1 MNKSIK
7 YLLQFFAIISF
18 LNISAQSGEPFANV
32 KTPEE
37 ATASLKLLSEKYKV
51 GEENLI
57 SILIKKGADVNLRNS
72 YGTSPLFM
80 AVLAN
85 STQGVRILL
94 EASARP
100 NILHPKSGGTP
111 LFYAA
116 QKKNIEMVKA
126 LIKAKA
132 NVNKATTRGL
142 TPLFIATVMK
152 ENDIIKELLEA
163 GADPNI
169 YDNKTKT
176 SPLYIAAENGHF
188 KNLRALLD
196 TGAKIDHQKT
206 DGSTALFIASSK
218 GHAVNVT
225 YLLAIKANPHLC
237 KKEGDRV
244 ISPLAIAKENKRGQI
259 VSWLQKDLP
268 SCSDRLE
275 KDGWDL
281 TWMSGYFSMEA
292 KMLKIKKGN
301 KAYKITFKGNS
312 KNEMSFDCYAHMSD
326 DIVKD
331 IFQIFVDGKK
341 IYEGRYTKAEKGLQS
356 PKVGKNVI
364 DTMSKGSLCEI
375 RVIGNLGGEF
385 LAASLEFSL
394 KHFSQNL
401 TFACMKRKQAQEDKE
416 TGRCKAFVGWF
427 GD

>member
-18 LNISAQSGEPFANV
+18 LNISAQSGEHFANV

-51 GEENLI
+51 GEENLL

-100 NILHPKSGGTP
+100 NVLHPKSGGTP

-116 QKKNIEMVKA
+116 QKKNLEIVKA

-132 NVNKATTRGL
+132 NINKATTRGL

-152 ENDIIKELLEA
+152 ESDIVKALLDA
-163 GADPNI
+163 GANPNI

-176 SPLYIAAENGHF
+176 SPLYIAAENNDF
-188 KNLRALLD
+188 KNLSALLD
-196 TGAKIDHQKT
+196 AGAKIDHQKT

-225 YLLAIKANPHLC
+225 YLLASKANPHLC
-237 KKEGDRV
+237 KKDGDKV

-268 SCSDRLE
+268 SCSGHLE

-281 TWMSGYFSMEA
+281 TWASGFFSM
-292 KMLKIKKGN
+292 KVKDLQTKTGHKDH
-301 KAYKITFKGNS
+301 KITFKGNAS
-312 KNEMSFDCYAHMSD
+312 SEMSFNSYMVHSD
-326 DIVKD
+326 LLLGETH
-331 IFQIFVDGKK
+331 QIFVDGKK
-341 IYEGRYTKAEKGLQS
+341 IYEGRYTKVNKVWHA
-356 PKVGKNVI
+356 PKIGKDVI
-364 DTMSKGSLCEI
+364 DAMSKGRICEMRI
-375 RVIGNLGGEF
+375 ISQYQTIE
-385 LAASLEFSL
+385 SYQFSL
-394 KHFSQNL
+394 KHFAQNL
-401 TFACMKRKQAQEDKE
+401 TFIRMKREQAQEGKE
-416 TGRCKAFVGWF
+416 TGRCKAFTGWF
-427 GD
+427 GA